1 MYGILG
7 RKNDLRAMNTQAG
20 IQKMAKKRKKI
31 KRMEMKM
38 KADDLELGAFAPTH
52 NTKSEI

>member
-1 MYGILG
+1 LYGILG

-31 KRMEMKM
+31 KRRMEMKM
-38 KADDLELGAFAPTH
+38 KADDLELGVFPTH